1 MSTPMSSREK
11 AEKLTRIWCIK
22 EAYVKAIAEGVG
34 FGLQRIDVSLSDSDS
49 VNGNDKKILAEVK
62 VDGKDIDKDGWTVD
76 LGVLEEGYIWA
87 YVSESS
93 EIATPKIVQ
102 YQQIIDV
109 MQL

>member
-1 MSTPMSSREK
+1 MSSREK

-34 FGLQRIDVSLSDSDS
+34 FGLQRIDVTLSD
-49 VNGNDKKILAEVK
+49 NGDDKKIVAGVK
-62 VDGKDIDKDGWTVD
+62 VDGKDIGKDGWTVD

-87 YVSESS
+87 CVSESS
-93 EIATPKIVQ
+93 ERATPKIVP